1 MYDGLSL
8 ASPIASKASTVTRNK
23 RDLRAMLNLSGER
36 NRKLEETAPLYTN
49 RKAHPITSIM
59 DVQIDDSVP

>member
-8 ASPIASKASTVTRNK
+8 ASPIASKASTATRNK

-36 NRKLEETAPLYTN
+36 NRKLEERAPLYTK
-49 RKAHPITSIM
+49 RKAHPTPSIM
-59 DVQIDDSVP
+59 DVQMDDSVP

>member
-23 RDLRAMLNLSGER
+23 RNLRAMLNLSER
-36 NRKLEETAPLYTN
+36 NRKLEERAPLYTK
-49 RKAHPITSIM
+49 RKAHPTPSIM
-59 DVQIDDSVP
+59 DVQMDDSVP